1 MRESDDRYFTPWAQ
15 LVPGLELRNART
27 SEVDM
32 AEADA
37 LLLTGGCDISELFLR
52 PRQPVPDPSLIQDPQ
67 MDRDAWEFP
76 AVMAAF
82 ERNLP
87 ILAICRGVQV
97 LNVALGGTLILDIP
111 GHTGP
116 RDENAQPL
124 RWKAGAAHS
133 FPRVNS
139 SHHQALDRLAWGL
152 EVEAWSA
159 TDDIIEQVR
168 HTGQRFVLGTQ
179 YHPERD
185 RIYYAPIF
193 SEFARHVQRP
203 AGA

>member
-1 MRESDDRYFTPWAQ
+1 MRESDDRYFLPWAQ
-15 LVPGLELRNART
+15 LLPGLELRNART
-27 SEVDM
+27 MSDVDV
-32 AEADA
+32 ADA
-37 LLLTGGCDISELFLR
+37 DGLLLTGGCDISELFLR
-52 PRQPVPDPSLIQDPQ
+52 PRQPIPDPSLIQDPE

-124 RWKAGAAHS
+124 RWKS
-133 FPRVNS
+133 DVNYTFPRVNS

-168 HTGQRFVLGTQ
+168 HTGQKFVLGTQ

-193 SEFARHVQRP
+193 SEFARHVLRP
-203 AGA
+203 A